1 MYNERDSGMTGYTIT
16 KELHSQLELNRI
28 KWAKHYKRRNTYYYD
43 EYQLDRPDIYM
54 LGGLD
59 ISIFELI
66 PLKRAF
72 DKGCGTMSRIED
84 KDFCKGLVQLKYQF
98 LGLARV
104 GEFDVNCASFR
115 GEGLETLASKSPNA
129 VMLSLGRNGMMLERL
144 TEDSW
149 RMDKLSIEVV
159 G

>member
-1 MYNERDSGMTGYTIT
+1 MFLCYYRIALLVYNERDSGMTGYTIT

-28 KWAKHYKRRNTYYYD
+28 KWAKHFKRRND
-43 EYQLDRPDIYM
+43 WEWIEEYQLCKPDVYM

-72 DKGCGTMSRIED
+72 DKGCGTMSRIEA
-84 KDFCKGLVQLKYQF
+84 KDFCKGLIQLKYQF

-115 GEGLETLASKSPNA
+115 GEGFRQNDLRQQFWIH
-129 VMLSLGRNGMMLERL
+129 GGGFRRG
-144 TEDSW
+144 
-149 RMDKLSIEVV
+149 
-159 G
+159 

>member
-1 MYNERDSGMTGYTIT
+1 MLGYTIT
-16 KELHSQLELNRI
+16 KELHSQLEKNRI
-28 KWAKHYKRRNTYYYD
+28 KWEKHHKLFHRNNYHE
-43 EYQLDRPDIYM
+43 EYQLCKPDIYM
-54 LGGLD
+54 IGGLD
-59 ISIFELI
+59 ISIFELV
-66 PLKRAF
+66 PLKRIHGR
-72 DKGCGTMSRIED
+72 GCGTMSRIEA

-129 VMLSLGRNGMMLERL
+129 VMLSLGRNGMVLERL

-149 RMDKLSIEVV
+149 RMDKLKIEVV